1 MASSAGFK
9 SISITNEEHA
19 KVKEMAKYEERNL
32 ARQLGII
39 VRKEYERFKE
49 HVKDN

>member
-9 SISITNEEHA
+9 SISILEEEHA
-19 KVKEMAKYEERNL
+19 KVKEMAKHEERNL

-39 VRKEYERFKE
+39 IRNEYERFKE
-49 HVKDN
+49 RAKDN